1 MMIAGC
7 GAATNAPLAWGQEA
21 APEQISR
28 KIKSKIAPVYPEL
41 ARRVQKLLAP
51 LPVKLDG
58 SWGLDHGTW
67 SVLKHAYPDAK
78 IPVVQLSIDGT
89 QAPEFHYE
97 TGKRLAP
104 LRDEGVLV
112 AGSGLMGIAVLSRP
126 GFTEAASLAGQ
137 PVGTFRADPMEVL
150 LHDVLATVD
159 LRVNDVRLRYFEGL
173 EESIEAF
180 RRGELAALTL
190 AEPFAER
197 LRREGAHTLSDGTEL
212 WGDPFPD
219 TVLVASAKFLRERP
233 EQVRASIRAML
244 RAEALIHADPRTAL
258 RHALR
263 FFPGFDLDELAG
275 ALSRQPS
282 RVDIRELR
290 AIVFGRWDSL
300 RSLDL
305 VPAHVAAP
313 LAAVAFELLERELAL
328 IPVKENR

>member
-1 MMIAGC
+1 VSGQRLVLTHGC
-7 GAATNAPLAWGQEA
+7 SLSNLPLFVAVGEGLFADEGLEVEAPYFDNINSTAD
-21 APEQISR
+21 
-28 KIKSKIAPVYPEL
+28 
-41 ARRVQKLLAP
+41 LLATGIADLGTAAFTQP
-51 LPVKLDG
+51 LI
-58 SWGLDHGTW
+58 
-67 SVLKHAYPDAK
+67 DAFRAD
-78 IPVVQLSIDGT
+78 P
-89 QAPEFHYE
+89 P
-97 TGKRLAP
+97 
-104 LRDEGVLV
+104 VLV
-112 AGSGLMGIAVLSRP
+112 AGSGLMGIAVLTRP
-126 GFTEAASLAGQ
+126 GFTGAASLAGQ

-150 LHDVLATVD
+150 LHDVLAAD
-159 LRVNDVRLRYFEGL
+159 GLGVNDVRLRYFDGL

-190 AEPFAER
+190 AEPFAQR

-275 ALSRQPS
+275 ALTRQPS

-305 VPAHVAAP
+305 VPADVAAP
-313 LAAVAFELLERELAL
+313 RAAVAFELLERELAL

>member
-1 MMIAGC
+1 VSGQRLVLTHGC
-7 GAATNAPLAWGQEA
+7 SLSNLPLFVAVGEGLFADEGLEVEAPYFDNINSTAD
-21 APEQISR
+21 
-28 KIKSKIAPVYPEL
+28 
-41 ARRVQKLLAP
+41 LLATGIADLGTAAFTQP
-51 LPVKLDG
+51 LI
-58 SWGLDHGTW
+58 
-67 SVLKHAYPDAK
+67 DAFRAD
-78 IPVVQLSIDGT
+78 P
-89 QAPEFHYE
+89 P
-97 TGKRLAP
+97 
-104 LRDEGVLV
+104 VLV
-112 AGSGLMGIAVLSRP
+112 AGSGLMGIAVLTRP

-150 LHDVLATVD
+150 LHDVLAAD
-159 LRVNDVRLRYFEGL
+159 GLGVNDVRLRYFDGL

-190 AEPFAER
+190 AEPFAQR

-263 FFPGFDLDELAG
+263 FFPGFDLEELAG
-275 ALSRQPS
+275 ALTRQPS

-305 VPAHVAAP
+305 VPADVAAP
-313 LAAVAFELLERELAL
+313 RAAVAFELLERELAL